1 MKLFVIVI
9 LNKFINKINLTMVKK
24 QDKINVL
31 LICGNIANIA
41 NI

>member
-9 LNKFINKINLTMVKK
+9 LNKFINEINLTMVKK
-24 QDKINVL
+24 QDKIIVL

>member
-24 QDKINVL
+24 QDKIIVL

>member
-24 QDKINVL
+24 QDKITVL